1 MTIGISER
9 LLRRSRWL
17 SRLTHSRARPDNQ
30 LMTTSLSDAARQHYR
45 DQGYYFPLRALSTAQ
60 AGENL
65 AKLEAFEASQGGRI
79 AGRMRQ
85 KLHLLLTWMDDLVR
99 NEAIL
104 DAVEGVL
111 GPDILCWQT
120 SFFIKKAQDPGFVTW
135 HQDSTYWGLSEPD
148 VCTAWVA
155 LSPATLES
163 GAMRVMPGTQ
173 KWDQVTHTDSFDENN
188 LLTRGQAVDAEID
201 DSQAVDRGISPGE
214 FSLHHVRLVHASKPN
229 KTDDRRIGLAIRYVA
244 PHVSQATGVPD
255 SALLVRG
262 EDRYGHFEAE
272 RSPAADMHPDAVA
285 LHARITEAR
294 EGFIYAGTEK
304 RSAN

>member
-1 MTIGISER
+1 MGTTLSE
-9 LLRRSRWL
+9 
-17 SRLTHSRARPDNQ
+17 
-30 LMTTSLSDAARQHYR
+30 AARQQYR
-45 DQGYYFPLRALSTAQ
+45 TQGYYFPLRALSTDQ
-60 AGENL
+60 ATTAR
-65 AKLEAFEASQGGRI
+65 AKLETFEASQGGRI
-79 AGRMRQ
+79 QGRMRQ

-99 NEAIL
+99 NDAIL

-120 SFFIKKAQDPGFVTW
+120 SFFIKEARHDGFVTW

-148 VCTAWVA
+148 VVTAWVA
-155 LSPATLES
+155 LSPSTLES

-173 KWDQVTHTDSFDENN
+173 TWDQIAHTDSFDANN
-188 LLTRGQAVDAEID
+188 LLTRGQAVDAQID
-201 DSQAVDRGISPGE
+201 ESQAVDLILQPGE
-214 FSLHHVRLVHASKPN
+214 FSLHHVRLVHASEPN
-229 KTDDRRIGLAIRYVA
+229 RSDDRRIGLAIRYVA
-244 PHVSQATGVPD
+244 PHVRQATGVPD

-272 RSPAADMHPDAVA
+272 RSPIADMHPDAVA

>member
-60 AGENL
+60 AAENR
-65 AKLEAFEASQGGRI
+65 ANLEAFEASQGGRI

-188 LLTRGQAVDAEID
+188 LLTRGQSVDAESD
-201 DSQAVDRGISPGE
+201 DSQAVDLVLSPGE

-229 KTDDRRIGLAIRYVA
+229 KTGDRRIGLAIRYVA

-262 EDRYGHFEAE
+262 EARYGHFEAE